1 MKNSH
6 SYTDYHDVDE
16 DNVTIS
22 VYGGLWN
29 IGNSAGVTYRYVF
42 DSPSRIQPGNAS
54 GRRTC
59 KMFIHYTDFHNVDE
73 DMVTISLY
81 GSNWLHGSKAG
92 ISYRDTDESPT
103 ISYNTVASLKNKNS
117 LSQ

>member
-1 MKNSH
+1 MQL
-6 SYTDYHDVDE
+6 TM
-16 DNVTIS
+16 
-22 VYGGLWN
+22 LL
-29 IGNSAGVTYRYVF
+29 
-42 DSPSRIQPGNAS
+42 
-54 GRRTC
+54 RRTC

-117 LSQ
+117 LSRY